1 MIKDPTNLRLPTFWK
16 PKFVSLKNFGHN
28 CTHYK
33 WQSLW
38 IIFTIHITKDLP
50 SQALKNGMDWFASS
64 DSLRCWNNIILRLS
78 KSLTE
83 LVSKITKT
91 EQIWNDYAAKCKK
104 LKIRM
109 KDRDILQIISYNT
122 WSSPLTAYPS
132 LTEAGKGGRLSLA

>member
-1 MIKDPTNLRLPTFWK
+1 MFKLYVFVNKKYKNQNVWNALKLYYSMTKDPKNLRLPTFWK
-16 PKFVSLKNFGHN
+16 PKFVSLKNIGHI
-28 CTHYK
+28 CIHYK
-33 WQSLW
+33 WQSFW

-64 DSLRCWNNIILRLS
+64 DSLRCWNSILLCLS

-83 LVSKITKT
+83 LVTKITKT

-109 KDRDILQIISYNT
+109 KDWYIF
-122 WSSPLTAYPS
+122 
-132 LTEAGKGGRLSLA
+132 